1 MSLEQLGDKLNI
13 TRQSAQN
20 LEKREAEDSITL
32 KSLEEAANAIDMQL
46 VYGLAPKMVVLKN

>member
-13 TRQSAQN
+13 TRQRAQN